1 MIFRHV
7 EVKEVSN
14 LNPSPKGA
22 DLRAPFFS
30 SDFRFLGHFLGHYLR
45 KIPHRTLCKG
55 YWRRGRESH
64 GGEKKKGIGPFS
76 ITLFHNL
83 IFIDAGNEC
92 KSGLNEMNLSGGVN
106 EAHGEDLAFK
116 PFRLPVHPAGCVHLE
131 DFDFGHKLNYGV
143 GFLPG
148 WGLARLGLFL
158 VVNQWFRKYPVLT
171 RP

>member
-1 MIFRHV
+1 MR
-7 EVKEVSN
+7 
-14 LNPSPKGA
+14 G
-22 DLRAPFFS
+22 FS
-30 SDFRFLGHFLGHYLR
+30 SF
-45 KIPHRTLCKG
+45 
-55 YWRRGRESH
+55 
-64 GGEKKKGIGPFS
+64 
-76 ITLFHNL
+76 LFHNL

-131 DFDFGHKLNYGV
+131 DLDSGSTLNDSV

-148 WGLARLGLFL
+148 RGLARLSLFL
-158 VVNQWFRKYPVLT
+158 VVNQWFRNYPVLT